1 MTSVKNILATTL
13 LGVSLSGCI
22 VVAKPSYA
30 DWHQQKEL
38 SLSSHQLDALVVEA
52 GAGKLNIKGQNG
64 LDEITVIA
72 DIYTSKS
79 AQQDYELTLEQR
91 GSRAYLVAK
100 NESTSGFWV
109 GDSPKIDVVVHVPS
123 QLKLD
128 IDDGSGRIKIDG
140 IEQNIEINDGSGD
153 ISISNVTGNIS
164 IEDGSGDLF
173 IEQVAGNLTIE
184 DGSGSMVIKSIT
196 GDANLEDGSGDLQV
210 RDITGAVTIDDGS
223 GDIEVKNAGDLN
235 VLESGSGELQISGII
250 GTTKIDS

>member
-123 QLKLD
+123 QLRLD
-128 IDDGSGRIKIDG
+128 
-140 IEQNIEINDGSGD
+140 
-153 ISISNVTGNIS
+153 
-164 IEDGSGDLF
+164 
-173 IEQVAGNLTIE
+173 
-184 DGSGSMVIKSIT
+184 
-196 GDANLEDGSGDLQV
+196 
-210 RDITGAVTIDDGS
+210 IDDGS